1 MFLASIGYKLTNPG
15 RGDSLPGFQS
25 LKKNA
30 IMELLIFP
38 LCILVIAVINS
49 QSRED

>member
-1 MFLASIGYKLTNPG
+1 MFLALIGYKLTSPG
-15 RGDSLPGFQS
+15 RGDSLPGFQT
-25 LKKNA
+25 LKNA